1 MKRTVL
7 GMVLAFTCYASQAST
22 EADVTAA
29 FKNYWGNF
37 SCGKYRQAAK
47 MILPSDLKGTREHV
61 LPVMLAEMDS
71 KNAAGSQAAATF
83 FSAAKKKPRDFDEVD
98 VYTGL
103 NRLIGADEAT
113 LKVLCSSK
121 VHAVKAALKD
131 KETAVVSYSVR
142 LASGEVV
149 DGDAETL
156 VRDGGKWYLKMG
168 ISPQETAKALKD
180 LYGQ

>member
-1 MKRTVL
+1 MKRIVL
-7 GMVLAFTCYASQAST
+7 SMVLALTCYASEAST
-22 EADVTAA
+22 EEEVAA
-29 FKNYWGNF
+29 TFKNYWGNF
-37 SCGKYRQAAK
+37 SCGKYRQAAQL
-47 MILPSDLKGTREHV
+47 ILPSDLKGTREYV
-61 LPVMLAEMDS
+61 LPVMMAEMDG

-83 FSAAKKKPRDFDEVD
+83 FSAAKKKPQDFDEVD

-113 LKVLCSSK
+113 LRVLCSSK
-121 VHAVKAALKD
+121 VHAVKASLKD

-142 LASGEVV
+142 LESGEVV
-149 DGDAETL
+149 EGDAETL

-168 ISPQETAKALKD
+168 ISPRDAAKALKD